1 LINKSFQYHGFNCG
15 GTMSDLFETVT
26 GDQDI
31 FKKILSKV
39 PGFSGYIER
48 QNRRA
53 SDKLLRETVAN
64 HFEEQ
69 WQRISSLQKD
79 LIRQGGIEYIA
90 DVESAAIKLRQFID
104 RIRTASYGYSGLFDA
119 VKINEAELA
128 KVYQYDLTLLQS
140 VDEVAKAV
148 DNLETAIGTEGLP
161 AAIRQLTA
169 LAQQAVAAF
178 NKRAEVMIGGI
189 TPPSQ

>member
-1 LINKSFQYHGFNCG
+1 
-15 GTMSDLFETVT
+15 MSDLFETVT

>member
-1 LINKSFQYHGFNCG
+1 
-15 GTMSDLFETVT
+15 MSDLFEKVT

-64 HFEEQ
+64 HFQEQ

-79 LIRQGGIEYIA
+79 LIRQGGIEYVA
-90 DVESAAIKLRQFID
+90 DMESAAIKLRQFID

-128 KVYQYDLTLLQS
+128 QVYQYDLTLLQS
-140 VDEVAKAV
+140 VDEVSKAV
-148 DNLETAIGTEGLP
+148 DNLEAALGTDGLP
-161 AAIRQLTA
+161 AAIRQLTT
-169 LAQQAVAAF
+169 LAQQAVVAF